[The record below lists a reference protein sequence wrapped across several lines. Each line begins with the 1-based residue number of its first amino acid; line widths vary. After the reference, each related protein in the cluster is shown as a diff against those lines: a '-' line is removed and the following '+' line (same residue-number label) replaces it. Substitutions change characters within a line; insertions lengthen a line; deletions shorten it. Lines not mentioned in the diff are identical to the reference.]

1 MVQVSN
7 GLHDGDKQ
15 PRTKRCH
22 GVFSLRGALPPE
34 GLMIFY
40 KETRTQWGK
49 NQLKS
54 NAHDQLMSTKRG
66 GVKIKKQLKASH
78 YHDFLD

>member
-1 MVQVSN
+1 
-7 GLHDGDKQ
+7 
-15 PRTKRCH
+15 
-22 GVFSLRGALPPE
+22 
-34 GLMIFY
+34 MIFY

-54 NAHDQLMSTKRG
+54 KAHDQLISKKSEG
-66 GVKIKKQLKASH
+66 AKIKKQLKASH